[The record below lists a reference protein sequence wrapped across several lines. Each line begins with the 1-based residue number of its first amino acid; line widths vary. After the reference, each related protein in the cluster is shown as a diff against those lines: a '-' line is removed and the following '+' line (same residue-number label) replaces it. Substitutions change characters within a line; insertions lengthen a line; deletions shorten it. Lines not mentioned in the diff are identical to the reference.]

1 MNYNQDGCQKF
12 CFKKC
17 PKCGHMHPHQCPK
30 CHWECKEKC
39 EKCPKCDHWFEDECE
54 CPKCH
59 KKCKHDWCD

>member
-1 MNYNQDGCQKF
+1 MNYV
-12 CFKKC
+12 KC
-17 PKCGHMHPHQCPK
+17 SICGHEHHHECPK
-30 CHWECKEKC
+30 CHWECKLKC